1 MNMLWSKIFTVLF
14 LLLAFLVIPTFTYA
28 GSEVEE
34 FLAETDTWIT
44 KDTTR
49 ILSFVDSCNAL
60 TKSVLE
66 GSPYWATAYRDLSF
80 LLGID
85 YVENP
90 QIDNT
95 GRMYFLMRITGEED
109 ALFYV
114 DQSIGWPHQMT
125 PNNWPSEGLSIGYYD
140 VHPSGKYVLVG
151 VMRHG
156 NENHDVYLFER
167 DGRFRPLIQDENV
180 QYRTI
185 VFKNEDE
192 FFLMSDDN
200 KNLFL
205 LKYTISSGK
214 LDTLYTEEES
224 FDPEDY
230 RDGKL
235 LCSRWFSFSES
246 QLFIYDPEKNK
257 ATDVTKR
264 GLFWGGYFTLDGQIV
279 TLTSDLSSKDEFMKF
294 ATIDPAR
301 PKKVVF
307 LYDPK
312 LEIDEYLLIRNSSTV
327 VAILNK
333 DGYSQLLAFDLKG
346 NPVDLPQPEIGV
358 VGELSTNEFGEVV
371 FGFSSPRTAPVCY
384 KFRLG
389 TNSLDQVASTSTF
402 GFDFSDIKVEVIH
415 YRSSDGM
422 QIPALLYYPLNAK
435 KDGTNPAIVVYHG
448 GPPSQ
453 SRPYFQRN
461 VAFALSR
468 GIILL
473 FPNVRGSTGYGPA
486 FEETDNLEGRGQSLV
501 DCEMA
506 LDYLVEQGWT
516 GYDRLAI
523 WGGSYGGYVVNY
535 LSVKAPD
542 KFACAVSE
550 VGMSD
555 IDHNDTLV
563 DLTFRKGWERELGP
577 VGSEL
582 THRLSPIFYAENVK
596 RPIFLTGGFNDP
608 RVPASDARRFSLVLS
623 KLGKD
628 VIYYEEV
635 EAGHGGVTKSQVI
648 KEYARSYVFMLDHIM
663 K

>member
-1 MNMLWSKIFTVLF
+1 MFWSKIFGMG
-14 LLLAFLVIPTFTYA
+14 LLSLILLVSPMFADA

-34 FLAETDTWIT
+34 LLAEVDTWIT
-44 KDTTR
+44 KDTAR
-49 ILSFVDSCNAL
+49 ILSFVDSCNSHAQ
-60 TKSVLE
+60 SVLE
-66 GSPYWATAYRDLSF
+66 GSPHWATTYRDLSF

-85 YVENP
+85 HVGSP

-114 DQSIGWPHQMT
+114 DEAMGWPHQMT

-151 VMRHG
+151 VMKHG

-167 DGRFRPLIQDENV
+167 DGGFRPLIQDENV

-185 VFKNEDE
+185 IFKNEDA

-200 KNLFL
+200 KNLLL

-214 LDTLYTEEES
+214 LDTLYTEEEA
-224 FDPEDY
+224 FDPDDY
-230 RDGKL
+230 FDGKL

-246 QLFIYDPEKNK
+246 QLFIYDPEKGK
-257 ATDVTKR
+257 ATDLTER
-264 GLFWGGYFTLDGQIV
+264 GLFWGGYFTLDGRIV
-279 TLTSDLSSKDEFMKF
+279 TLTSDLSSRDEFMKF
-294 ATIDPAR
+294 ATINPDK
-301 PKKVVF
+301 PKKLAF

-312 LEIDEYLLIRNSSTV
+312 MEIDDYLLIRNSGTI
-327 VAILNK
+327 VATLNK
-333 DGYSQLLAFDLKG
+333 DGYSRLLAFDLDG

-358 VGELSTNEFGEVV
+358 VGALSANEFGEVV
-371 FGFSSPRTAPVCY
+371 FGFSSPRTAPVLY
-384 KFRLG
+384 RFRLG
-389 TNSLDQVASTSTF
+389 MSSLEQTASTSTF

-415 YRSSDGM
+415 YRSSDGL
-422 QIPALLYYPLNAK
+422 QIPALLYYPSGAK
-435 KDGTNPAIVVYHG
+435 KDGINPAIVVYHG

-468 GIILL
+468 GVVLL

-486 FEETDNLEGRGQSLV
+486 FEEADNLEGREQSLV

-506 LDYLVEQGWT
+506 LDYLVKQGWT
-516 GYDRLAI
+516 SYDRVAV

-555 IDHNDTLV
+555 IDHTDTLV

-582 THRLSPIFYAENVK
+582 THKLSPIFYPENAK

-608 RVPASDARRFSLVLS
+608 RVPASDPRRFALVLS
-623 KLGKD
+623 KLGKN
-628 VIYYEEV
+628 VLYYEEV
-635 EAGHGGVTKSQVI
+635 EAGHGGVTKSQII
-648 KEYARSYVFMLDHIM
+648 KEYTRSYVFILDYIM

>member
-1 MNMLWSKIFTVLF
+1 MFWIKIVRMGIFSLILLVFSMNAHAGFDVEQF
-14 LLLAFLVIPTFTYA
+14 L
-28 GSEVEE
+28 SEV
-34 FLAETDTWIT
+34 DTWIT
-44 KDTTR
+44 KDTVR
-49 ILSFVDSCNAL
+49 ILSFVDSCNVH
-60 TKSVLE
+60 TQSVLE
-66 GSPYWATAYRDLSF
+66 SSPHWASTYRDLSF

-85 YVENP
+85 YVGSP

-114 DQSIGWPHQMT
+114 DQPLGWPHQMT

-151 VMRHG
+151 VMKYG

-167 DGRFRPLIQDENV
+167 NGGFRPLIQDENV

-185 VFKNEDE
+185 IFKNEDE
-192 FFLMSDDN
+192 FFLISDDN

-205 LKYTISSGK
+205 LKYTISSGR
-214 LDTLYTEEES
+214 LDTLYTEEEA

-230 RDGKL
+230 FDGKL

-246 QLFIYDPEKNK
+246 QLFVYDLKKGK
-257 ATDVTKR
+257 ATDVTNR
-264 GLFWGGYFTLDGQIV
+264 GLFWGGYFSLDGRIV
-279 TLTSDLSSKDEFMKF
+279 TLTSDLSTKDEFMKF
-294 ATIDPAR
+294 ATINPDK
-301 PKKVVF
+301 PKKLVF
-307 LYDPK
+307 LYDPQ
-312 LEIDEYLLIRNSSTV
+312 LEIDDYLLIRNSGTI
-327 VAILNK
+327 VANLNK
-333 DGYSQLLAFDLKG
+333 DGYSQFLAFDLGG
-346 NPVDLPQPEIGV
+346 NRVDLPQPEIGV
-358 VGELSTNEFGEVV
+358 VGELSANEFGEAV

-389 TNSLDQVASTSTF
+389 TSGLDKLASTSTF

-422 QIPALLYYPLNAK
+422 EIPALLYYNSGAK
-435 KDGTNPAIVVYHG
+435 KDGKNPAIVVYHG

-486 FEETDNLEGRGQSLV
+486 YEEADNLEGREQSLV

-516 GYDRLAI
+516 SYDKIAI
-523 WGGSYGGYVVNY
+523 WGGSYGGYVVDY

-555 IDHNDTLV
+555 IDHTDTLV
-563 DLTFRKGWERELGP
+563 DLTFRKGWERELGS

-582 THRLSPIFYAENVK
+582 THRLSPIFYSENIK
-596 RPIFLTGGFNDP
+596 RPIFLTSGFNDP
-608 RVPASDARRFSLVLS
+608 RVPASDARRFTLVLS
-623 KLGKD
+623 KLGKN
-628 VIYYEEV
+628 VIYYEET
-635 EAGHGGVTKSQVI
+635 EAGHGGVTKSQI
-648 KEYARSYVFMLDHIM
+648 IDEYARSYVFILDYIM
-663 K
+663 R